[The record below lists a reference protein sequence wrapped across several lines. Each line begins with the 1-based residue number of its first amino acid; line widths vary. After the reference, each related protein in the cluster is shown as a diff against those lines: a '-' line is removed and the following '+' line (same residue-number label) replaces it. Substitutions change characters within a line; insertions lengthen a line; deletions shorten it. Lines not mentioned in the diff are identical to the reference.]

1 METPWYFMKLL
12 TWEVNQSVQMN
23 ILELERLLNSVLV
36 LGLETVSEIMIL
48 VASKDLE
55 M

>member
-12 TWEVNQSVQMN
+12 TWVVNPSVQMN

-36 LGLETVSEIMIL
+36 IGLEALSEIMIL

>member
-1 METPWYFMKLL
+1 METLWYFTKLL
-12 TWEVNQSVQMN
+12 IWGVNPSAQTN
-23 ILELERLLNSVLV
+23 TLELERLLNSVLV
-36 LGLETVSEIMIL
+36 IGLEAVSEIMIL

>member
-12 TWEVNQSVQMN
+12 TWVVNPSAQMN
-23 ILELERLLNSVLV
+23 TLELERLLNSVLV